1 VFRRSV
7 VYAALTLGVAG
18 LYLAVA
24 AAPGLAL
31 GRTMPVELAVLLTIV
46 AAFAFQPLRRRLQAL
61 ADRFAFGDRVNRY
74 ELLTGLGAT
83 LEQAVEL
90 DKLLPRL
97 AATVRRG
104 LGARWVRVSLR
115 DAERDGWLA
124 EPVGVAGD
132 PRGQAALVVALERGD
147 ERVGRIECGE
157 PEARPYTAR
166 DRELLVT
173 LARQATS
180 AIANVRLTAQLAQS
194 RARIVAAGDA
204 ERRRIERD
212 IHDGVQQ
219 QVVALLASIRLAR
232 NRAGRGEVPA
242 DEVLAGLAADVRELL
257 VDLRELAHGI
267 HPPVLSDRGLVSA
280 VEERVR
286 RLPVP
291 ATMHT
296 EPELRTR
303 RLPLAVEGASYYVI
317 CEAITNVIKHSGA
330 ASADIALCTE
340 HGRLTVDVR
349 DDGVGFDPAAR
360 NGGAGITNIRDRVEA
375 LGGLLRVDSKPGGGT
390 EVHAELPL
398 AVPGG

>member
-1 VFRRSV
+1 
-7 VYAALTLGVAG
+7 
-18 LYLAVA
+18 
-24 AAPGLAL
+24 
-31 GRTMPVELAVLLTIV
+31 
-46 AAFAFQPLRRRLQAL
+46 
-61 ADRFAFGDRVNRY
+61 
-74 ELLTGLGAT
+74 
-83 LEQAVEL
+83 
-90 DKLLPRL
+90 
-97 AATVRRG
+97 
-104 LGARWVRVSLR
+104 
-115 DAERDGWLA
+115 
-124 EPVGVAGD
+124 
-132 PRGQAALVVALERGD
+132 
-147 ERVGRIECGE
+147 
-157 PEARPYTAR
+157 
-166 DRELLVT
+166 
-173 LARQATS
+173 
-180 AIANVRLTAQLAQS
+180 
-194 RARIVAAGDA
+194 VAAGDA

-232 NRAGRGEVPA
+232 NRVGRGEVPA

-296 EPELRTR
+296 EPDLRTR

-340 HGRLTVDVR
+340 HGRLTVAVR